1 MKAHTKI
8 ISMLMFAVTCS
19 FANWTG
25 SISEPENMTRIDGKA
40 FYVITSADELA
51 WFAAQVNSGNG
62 NSQINAI
69 LANDIVFGKD
79 KQTKGTVNWI
89 PIGSDRI
96 EFNGV
101 LDGAGHT
108 IYGLFLSTGIGN
120 TVKGCDDRSN
130 CTAGLVGALGSNG
143 VVKNV
148 IMDKGEINIT
158 LSLKNRA
165 LWVGGI
171 AGIGRGL
178 IQNSKNQNKIY
189 VFDSLGGN
197 SIYVG
202 GIVGSGSGT
211 ITNSNNGGRI
221 DVKGKHSTQSHYSY
235 SGGIA
240 GQNNGEIQNC
250 INSGTV
256 WSTDTIQIT
265 SSTTGTISG
274 GAILVSGGI
283 TGENWVKGNIF
294 NSHNE
299 GWVSSR
305 AYVDVENL
313 GGGETF
319 SKAITYSGGIA
330 GINRSKIF
338 KCYNKFMDHGN
349 YYDEDN
355 IRSISTSFAESGK
368 ADPPS
373 VPGTA
378 SSKTISYSYSGGI
391 GGYNEGSISNCYSD
405 NSGVSSATGNAAY
418 VLSDNLLTT
427 AENDIQAFEGGIVG
441 QNANEGSTK
450 SSYSKT
456 EYWLNNTV
464 VTGSVENMQ
473 KNQFAW
479 MLNTCNGTE
488 VNNGVWTRG
497 TEGYPIF
504 ANEDSLP
511 IYKIT
516 FNDDGIKT
524 NRYTNYRGLVS
535 FPDDPETAEGI
546 VFTGWFNSEDVK
558 VNASSIFSADETIN
572 AVYVDASELYWTIRF
587 FNSDANQTLLE
598 SSQYQHGS
606 IVTYG
611 GEAPARES
619 TAQYTYTFKGWDV
632 EPTNAVENFD
642 YHAIY
647 DSTIRSYTITFNNY
661 DGAEIERVS
670 FEYGEIPSCSQN
682 PTRAA
687 TAEWTYTHK
696 GWTPALDYV
705 TDATSYTATYDS
717 TKVKYKVT
725 FMNGT
730 TIIDEQMVPYGSAA
744 IAPSEVTREG
754 YRFIGWSTTFSNV
767 TNNLTV
773 KALFE
778 EIVYRTIVIIT
789 EEGTSTSKVEEKSE
803 YELPV
808 APQKTGYIFDG
819 WYDNEGWFIGYSG
832 DKITVIE
839 NLTLEAKYTV
849 IYYAIVFAD
858 EDGTEISSAQ
868 VAYGI
873 LPTAP
878 DAPTKASTAQYTY
891 TFAGW
896 DKEITKVTG
905 VTTYTA
911 TYNKSIR
918 KYIVTFY
925 DHDGSILDEQF
936 VSYGSSAEK
945 PVDPNRSGHKFV
957 GWDVDYSTIV
967 KKTDVTALYEKLS
980 SSSSAYSSSSD
991 TAKSSNSGDKN
1002 TDAFIAGSIPTFY
1015 ISAVGYSIQIGK
1027 AKVGSA
1033 YAIFDMQGRV
1043 LKKGR
1048 VESVNYIVPM
1058 AMAGNYLVRVG
1069 NQTQQITIK

>member
-120 TVKGCDDRSN
+120 TVKGCDDYSN

-283 TGENWVKGNIF
+283 TGENWVKGNIL

-305 AYVDVENL
+305 AYVYVRNL

-319 SKAITYSGGIA
+319 SRAITYSGGIA

-391 GGYNEGSISNCYSD
+391 GGYNEGNISNCYSD

-418 VLSDNLLTT
+418 VLSDNLLTM

-497 TEGYPIF
+497 TEGYPTF

-535 FPDDPETAEGI
+535 FPDNPEPAEGI

-661 DGAEIERVS
+661 DGAEIERAS

-849 IYYAIVFAD
+849 IY
-858 EDGTEISSAQ
+858 
-868 VAYGI
+868 
-873 LPTAP
+873 
-878 DAPTKASTAQYTY
+878 
-891 TFAGW
+891 
-896 DKEITKVTG
+896 
-905 VTTYTA
+905 
-911 TYNKSIR
+911 
-918 KYIVTFY
+918 
-925 DHDGSILDEQF
+925 
-936 VSYGSSAEK
+936 
-945 PVDPNRSGHKFV
+945 
-957 GWDVDYSTIV
+957 
-967 KKTDVTALYEKLS
+967 
-980 SSSSAYSSSSD
+980 
-991 TAKSSNSGDKN
+991 
-1002 TDAFIAGSIPTFY
+1002 
-1015 ISAVGYSIQIGK
+1015 
-1027 AKVGSA
+1027 
-1033 YAIFDMQGRV
+1033 
-1043 LKKGR
+1043 
-1048 VESVNYIVPM
+1048 
-1058 AMAGNYLVRVG
+1058 
-1069 NQTQQITIK
+1069 